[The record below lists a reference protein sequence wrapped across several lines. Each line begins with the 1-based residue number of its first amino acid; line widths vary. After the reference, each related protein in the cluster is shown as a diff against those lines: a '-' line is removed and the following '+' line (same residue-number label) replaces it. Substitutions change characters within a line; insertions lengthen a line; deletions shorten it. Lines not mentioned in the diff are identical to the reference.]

1 MKKLT
6 GKQTLFAK
14 HYSTGKS
21 GKDAAILAGYS
32 ERSAEVIASE
42 NLRKP
47 EILQRIE
54 AILDKAGLS
63 DEELAEGLHKAIYEG
78 LGKKATN
85 ADAIK
90 GIRTA
95 YELKDR
101 FPSLRQK
108 IDISQTS
115 QIALTLQ
122 GKSVEEMVASLQEI
136 TKKTQYY
143 LEKLKIE
150 NQKSE

>member
-1 MKKLT
+1 MNRLT
-6 GKQTLFAK
+6 SKQSLFAK
-14 HYSTGKS
+14 HYAVGKS
-21 GKDAAILAGYS
+21 GKEAAVLAGYS
-32 ERSAEVIASE
+32 ERSAESIASE

-47 EILQRIE
+47 EILQKIE
-54 AILDKAGLS
+54 TILDKAGLS
-63 DEELAEGLHKAIYEG
+63 DEALADGLHKAIYEG

-101 FPSLRQK
+101 FPSIHQR

-115 QIALTLQ
+115 QLEITLH
-122 GKSVEEMVASLQEI
+122 GKSQKEIIAYFEEI
-136 TKKTQYY
+136 TAKTQHYIS
-143 LEKLKIE
+143 KLKE
-150 NQKSE
+150 KDKNT